1 MELTRP
7 HGEDELSL
15 LCGVEYV
22 VEALHERLEVVPLLI
37 IVQPFLEDGQLL
49 RGQLPR
55 GYLQYAGFPLESGVI
70 RRGAGVWGGPSH
82 RHLAAL
88 HPFQAVT
95 PPMEVYGIAT
105 P

>member
-37 IVQPFLEDGQLL
+37 IVQSFLEDGQLL

-70 RRGAGVWGGPSH
+70 RRGAGVWDGPSPG
-82 RHLAAL
+82 HLAL
-88 HPFQAVT
+88 QAET
-95 PPMEVYGIAT
+95 PPT
-105 P
+105 D